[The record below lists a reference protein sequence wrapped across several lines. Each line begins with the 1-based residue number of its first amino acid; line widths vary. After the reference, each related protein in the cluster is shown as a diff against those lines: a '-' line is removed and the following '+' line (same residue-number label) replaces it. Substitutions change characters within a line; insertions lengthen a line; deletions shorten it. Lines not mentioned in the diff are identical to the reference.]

1 MSFLNGKMEIIIL
14 SVNGYVPFASDEIFD
29 CQTGELIS
37 SPLYSSFHTFYVDTK
52 SEAITVQKLQL
63 EILRIEKL
71 KLDAIPS
78 PEKISNLLLF
88 S

>member
-1 MSFLNGKMEIIIL
+1 MF
-14 SVNGYVPFASDEIFD
+14 VNGYSPFGSDEIFD
-29 CQTGELIS
+29 CRTGELIS

-52 SEAITVQKLQL
+52 PEAITVQKLQF

-71 KLDAIPS
+71 KDGAILPL
-78 PEKISNLLLF
+78 EKISNLLLL